1 MEKKIDF
8 FISGIAMPEWLAER
22 RSSFP
27 SLTLL
32 SPEERVRL
40 TVALAA
46 ENVRRKTGGPFA
58 AAVFERKSGRLVA
71 AAVNVVEPSGQS
83 LAHAEMLAIAAAQ
96 EAEKTFDLSHCELVS
111 SCEPCVMCFGGTL
124 WSKVT
129 SLVYGAPGEF
139 ARSVGFD
146 EGDKVPDWRE
156 ALERRGIKVRG
167 PLEEEAAREP
177 FELYRSLGGTIY

>member
-1 MEKKIDF
+1 MEKKTEF

-22 RSSFP
+22 REM
-27 SLTLL
+27 LL
-32 SPEERVRL
+32 HTHLSTPEERVRL
-40 TVALAA
+40 TVALAT
-46 ENVRRKTGGPFA
+46 ENVRQKTGGPFA
-58 AAVFERKSGRLVA
+58 AAVFERGSNRLVA
-71 AAVNVVEPSGQS
+71 AAVNVVEASGQS
-83 LAHAEMLAIAAAQ
+83 CAHAEMLAIAAAQ

-146 EGDKVPDWRE
+146 EGDKVPDWRQ
-156 ALERRGIKVRG
+156 ALENRGIKVRG
-167 PLEEEAAREP
+167 PLEVEAAREP
-177 FELYRSLGGTIY
+177 FVLYRSLGGLVY

>member
-1 MEKKIDF
+1 MKKETELF
-8 FISGIAMPEWLAER
+8 LSGIAMPAWLAEMR
-22 RSSFP
+22 RTFASTAFS
-27 SLTLL
+27 
-32 SPEERVRL
+32 SPEERVRR
-40 TVALAA
+40 TIALAA

-58 AAVFERKSGRLVA
+58 AAVFERGSNRLVA
-71 AAVNVVEPSGQS
+71 AAVNVVEQSGQS
-83 LAHAEMLAIAAAQ
+83 LAHAEMLALAAAQ

-146 EGDKVPDWRE
+146 EGDKIPDWRE

-177 FELYRSLGGTIY
+177 FELYRSLGGVIY

>member
-1 MEKKIDF
+1 MEKKIAF
-8 FISGIAMPEWLAER
+8 FISGIAMPEWLAAR

-32 SPEERVRL
+32 SPEERVRW

-58 AAVFERKSGRLVA
+58 AAVFERRSNRLVS

-83 LAHAEMLAIAAAQ
+83 LAHAEMLALAAAQ

-146 EGDKVPDWRE
+146 EGDKVPDWQH
-156 ALERRGIKVRG
+156 ALENRGIKVRG